1 MAGLVLLVVMVSA
14 TACDSVDEH
23 KPAPA
28 PSSTPTWPAVN
39 VYEVPDQIRDATMV
53 WSAEP
58 GIDLFSDEGV
68 VTRAAEE
75 SALIGLMAGLD
86 YAYIG
91 FASSSDSTVGPV
103 LGDFEADTGRG
114 PFAGTVHGHIQQIIP
129 TETGFDAVLCVLSVG
144 LDVLVD
150 GKYSPSRIANGE
162 GSELRTRFIRTGETV
177 EAPARPPLPSTANPD
192 DLHWQAPIGN
202 EFRGWKID
210 GFTDRDPI
218 TSGNGRCTQWARSL
232 YPDTTPVIPR
242 DAYANEDPPPVQP
255 AYPGWP
261 DGSN

>member
-1 MAGLVLLVVMVSA
+1 MVSKRRVICEFEQYLADGESAVKRSRKWRVAGLVLLVVMVSA

-114 PFAGTVHGHIQQIIP
+114 PFAGTVHGHRDWIRCG
-129 TETGFDAVLCVLSVG
+129 TLCALGRPRCTRRWQVLSV
-144 LDVLVD
+144 
-150 GKYSPSRIANGE
+150 AN
-162 GSELRTRFIRTGETV
+162 R
-177 EAPARPPLPSTANPD
+177 
-192 DLHWQAPIGN
+192 
-202 EFRGWKID
+202 
-210 GFTDRDPI
+210 
-218 TSGNGRCTQWARSL
+218 
-232 YPDTTPVIPR
+232 
-242 DAYANEDPPPVQP
+242 
-255 AYPGWP
+255 
-261 DGSN
+261 